1 MRHYQKAARPSTLDL
16 SHLFLLPIPPI
27 FLYVRLDRLPFA
39 LASTVNTLLWSVSGV
54 IALKDSNIYI
64 PNLLGLAC
72 SLAQLVVIFMYGSGE
87 KRAAPSDMELPLTR

>member
-1 MRHYQKAARPSTLDL
+1 MCVTSKIKKQPYHQHLIYLISSSNPS
-16 SHLFLLPIPPI
+16 
-27 FLYVRLDRLPFA
+27 YRLPFA
-39 LASTVNTLLWSVSGV
+39 LASTINTLLWSVSGV

-87 KRAAPSDMELPLTR
+87 KRAAPSEMELPLTR